1 MNDPFVQRRSDH
13 LALELS
19 REAKGDL
26 SRGIEMLWRKAYSRE
41 VTTKEREL
49 ALTVAKKSGLSPVIW
64 AVFNSSE
71 FLDLK

>member
-1 MNDPFVQRRSDH
+1 
-13 LALELS
+13 
-19 REAKGDL
+19 
-26 SRGIEMLWRKAYSRE
+26 MLWRKAYSRE